1 LFKTGDRVPVKIKLF
16 KNKPKV
22 TGPGKR
28 RKLWIFLL
36 LILLIG
42 GSVGFYVAKN
52 REKVTE
58 VQVGKVNRQRLV
70 SIVSASGEIQPRK
83 KVEISASIAG
93 KVIRLGVKEGDQVK
107 KDDFLLQLDPI
118 PFQAALNNAN
128 AALSAAR
135 AELDSAMSS
144 MKQADQTYRRKKKMF
159 EEQGLISQQEFEQSK
174 TDYDVQQSRVNSA
187 THLVEQSKARVEAA
201 QDDLNKTIVT
211 APMAG
216 TIVQLAVE
224 EGEVAVIG
232 TMNNPGTVLL
242 TIADLSVMEADL
254 EVDEADIGT
263 LEIGQ
268 AATVTVDA
276 FPGKKF
282 SGTVTEIGNS
292 PIQKTTSTNQEA
304 TDFKVTVTLN
314 APDVYLRPGLTSDGE
329 ITTAVRES
337 CLTVPIQALVV
348 RDISKENQNLPKD
361 EREKEGVFLMTNGT
375 AAFRPVKTGIM
386 GEMNIEIVN
395 GLKEGEQIVTGT
407 FQTLRELKDGEKVEI
422 AKEEPKAKAL

>member
-1 LFKTGDRVPVKIKLF
+1 MTGTRKK
-16 KNKPKV
+16 
-22 TGPGKR
+22 

-36 LILLIG
+36 IILLIG

-128 AALSAAR
+128 AALSSAR

-263 LEIGQ
+263 LELGQ
-268 AATVTVDA
+268 TGTVTVDA

-314 APDVYLRPGLTSDGE
+314 APDVYLRPGLTADGE

-348 RDISKENQNLPKD
+348 RDISKENQNLPKE
-361 EREKEGVFLMTNGT
+361 EREKEGVFLMTNRT
-375 AAFRPVKTGIM
+375 ASFRPVKTGIM
-386 GEMNIEIVN
+386 GEMNIEIVS
-395 GLKEGEQIVTGT
+395 GLKQGEQIVTGT
-407 FQTLRELKDGEKVEI
+407 FQTLRELKDGEKIEV
-422 AKEEPKAKAL
+422 AKEEPKAKPL